1 MPASEGAPALLD
13 RVELHTHLEGSLTP
27 ARLDALAR
35 RHGQPGLPLA
45 CLTPDGRA
53 FRFTGFQG
61 FLQLFRRATSVVRTP
76 RDFHEIALDLGA
88 QLARDR
94 VGYAEVIVSF
104 GVMLR
109 RDIDPVAVQRAL
121 HEAAAEIAETRGP
134 VVRWLPDAV
143 RQWGVDEARAALDAA
158 LRCGRGLGVVGFG
171 LGGDEAAGP
180 AADFA
185 GLCAEVRAAGLGVSL
200 HAGEVTAMGAGAR
213 RSVRDAV
220 EACGAARLGHG
231 TAAAGDPDLL
241 ALLASRGVFVE
252 LCPRSNV
259 LTGAVPDLAAHPVRA
274 FLDAGVPCG
283 LNTDDRGFF
292 GLDLEGEYATVRNEL
307 GLTPAEETAMQRQ
320 ARAAAFDPEAA
331 ATRA

>member
-1 MPASEGAPALLD
+1 LPASGGAPGPLD

-27 ARLDALAR
+27 ARLDDLAR

-45 CLTPDGRA
+45 CLTPDGTA

-76 RDFHEIALDLGA
+76 RDFHEIALDLGE

-109 RDIDPVAVQRAL
+109 REIDPVAVQRAL
-121 HEAAAEIAETRGP
+121 HEAAVEIAETRGP
-134 VVRWLPDAV
+134 VIRWLPDAV
-143 RQWGVDEARAALDAA
+143 RQWGVDEARATLDAA
-158 LRCGRGLGVVGFG
+158 VRCGRDLGVVGFG

-185 GLCAEVRAAGLGVSL
+185 GLCAEARAAGLGISL
-200 HAGEVTAMGAGAR
+200 HAGEITTMGEDAR

-220 EACGAARLGHG
+220 EACGAARVGHG

-241 ALLASRGVFVE
+241 ALLAGRGVFVE

-259 LTGAVPDLAAHPVRA
+259 LTGAVPDLSAHPLRI

-292 GLDLEGEYATVRNEL
+292 GLDLEGEYAAVRNEL
-307 GLTPAEETAMQRQ
+307 GLTAAEEAAMHEQ
-320 ARAAAFDPEAA
+320 ARAAAFDHPGPGV
-331 ATRA
+331 